1 MILAKL
7 LGAHIVCEGGNVFL
21 VGSLHRDCSTFSR
34 IWSSES
40 CPSTMERRVAAFDVS
55 RKVELNTR
63 HEDFCMSG
71 SEYDRC
77 CPVVREPG
85 TR

>member
-1 MILAKL
+1 
-7 LGAHIVCEGGNVFL
+7 
-21 VGSLHRDCSTFSR
+21 
-34 IWSSES
+34 
-40 CPSTMERRVAAFDVS
+40 MERRVAAFDVS